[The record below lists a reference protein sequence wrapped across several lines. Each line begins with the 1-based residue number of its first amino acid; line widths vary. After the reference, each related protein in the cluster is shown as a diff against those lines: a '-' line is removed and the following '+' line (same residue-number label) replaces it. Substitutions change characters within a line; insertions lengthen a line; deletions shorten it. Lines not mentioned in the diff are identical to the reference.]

1 MKETMTTDGRD
12 QRARTL
18 RCAISVAAAV
28 TFGVLAPAA
37 LAGAQPLP
45 TPVPGPDGTPPPGQ
59 PVAVPVDPAVAAPP
73 PAPAG
78 PPMVPEI
85 PNAQY
90 GSGDGPLGFLRD
102 AWHQARDPYNF
113 LGTADMPNMPAAGS
127 PPPGAGPPPPLP
139 PGYKSLNA
147 PGSETPAT
155 APQAGGP
162 PLPPGYYPVS
172 GPMPPGYEWG
182 VPPPPPPPDPN
193 APKPYVPVVSPPPP
207 PLFPTQ

>member
-1 MKETMTTDGRD
+1 MTRNTRVGATSL
-12 QRARTL
+12 RA
-18 RCAISVAAAV
+18 AAGVAAALA
-28 TFGVLAPAA
+28 FGILAQAP

-45 TPVPGPDGTPPPGQ
+45 PPVPGTDGAPPAPGQ
-59 PVAVPVDPAVAAPP
+59 PVAVPVDPAAVAAPP

-78 PPMVPEI
+78 PPMVPQI

-113 LGTADMPNMPAAGS
+113 IGTADMPNMPPPGT
-127 PPPGAGPPPPLP
+127 PPPGAGAPPPLP
-139 PGYKSLNA
+139 PGFKSLNA
-147 PGSETPAT
+147 PGSETAAAPGAAATGPA
-155 APQAGGP
+155 
-162 PLPPGYYPVS
+162 LPPGYFPVS

-193 APKPYVPVVSPPPP
+193 AYKPVVSPPPP
-207 PLFPTQ
+207 PLLPTP

>member
-1 MKETMTTDGRD
+1 
-12 QRARTL
+12 
-18 RCAISVAAAV
+18 
-28 TFGVLAPAA
+28 
-37 LAGAQPLP
+37 
-45 TPVPGPDGTPPPGQ
+45 
-59 PVAVPVDPAVAAPP
+59 
-73 PAPAG
+73 
-78 PPMVPEI
+78 MVPEI

-113 LGTADMPNMPAAGS
+113 LGTADMPNMPPPGA
-127 PPPGAGPPPPLP
+127 PPPGAGPAPALP
-139 PGYKSLNA
+139 PGFKSLNA
-147 PGSETPAT
+147 PGSETPAA
-155 APQAGGP
+155 APQGGGP
-162 PLPPGYYPVS
+162 ALPPGYYPVN

>member
-1 MKETMTTDGRD
+1 MTTHRRD
-12 QRARTL
+12 PRARTL
-18 RCAISVAAAV
+18 RCAAGVAAAV
-28 TFGVLAPAA
+28 AFGVLTPAA

-45 TPVPGPDGTPPPGQ
+45 TPVPGTDGAPPPPGQ
-59 PVAVPVDPAVAAPP
+59 PMAVPVDPAVAAPP
-73 PAPAG
+73 PPPAG

-102 AWHQARDPYNF
+102 AWHQARDPYGF
-113 LGTADMPNMPAAGS
+113 LGTADMPNMPPAGS

-139 PGYKSLNA
+139 PGFKSLNA
-147 PGSETPAT
+147 PGSETAAA

-162 PLPPGYYPVS
+162 ALPPGYYPVN